1 MSAQSRSIDRLFFDL
16 SSRVKL
22 RVTGADRLRF
32 LNGQLTNDVRKA
44 GETRAIEACVLNAK
58 GKMDAHLFV
67 RADGDS
73 FLLDAH
79 PTLEPSLQ
87 SRLERYIIADD
98 VQIENV
104 TARLSIFHL
113 LGEAVPE
120 LFDPHFNPL
129 DVPPSRD
136 PGGEGAKRQVRVETR
151 FSANIVAANRFGLAG
166 YDIWISAS

>member
-44 GETRAIEACVLNAK
+44 SEARAIEACVLNAK

-67 RADGDS
+67 HADGDS

-79 PTLEPSLQ
+79 SALEPSLQ

-104 TARLSIFHL
+104 TTQLSIFHL

-120 LFDPHFNPL
+120 LPPLDPHLNPL
-129 DVPPSRD
+129 
-136 PGGEGAKRQVRVETR
+136 PGQG
-151 FSANIVAANRFGLAG
+151 
-166 YDIWISAS
+166 